1 MTKRMT
7 KRMNKRNWLSMPN
20 SSGLIPASILVVS
33 LLAGCRTTVSEKP
46 PIHINPNMDFQER
59 FDPQEANAFFADG
72 RSMRL
77 PVPGTVARGF
87 LKEDVRFYEGTD
99 ESGVPVEIAPVEITM
114 DLLVRGRKQ
123 YDIHC
128 AVCHGKSGDG
138 LGPIMT
144 GKFGY
149 IPAPS
154 YHSDA
159 MRAMPDGHF
168 YGAIANGIRT
178 MPSYAQQVT
187 VADRWA
193 IVAYIRALQKS
204 QFALETEIPESVL
217 AEVRQR
223 GASNI
228 TVSDN

>member
-1 MTKRMT
+1 
-7 KRMNKRNWLSMPN
+7 
-20 SSGLIPASILVVS
+20 
-33 LLAGCRTTVSEKP
+33 
-46 PIHINPNMDFQER
+46 MDFQER

-72 RSMRL
+72 RSMRP

-87 LKEDVRFYEGTD
+87 LNEDVRFYEGID
-99 ESGVPVEIAPVEITM
+99 ESGNPVDIAPVAITM
-114 DLLVRGRKQ
+114 ALLERGRKQ
-123 YDIHC
+123 YDIYC
-128 AVCHGKSGDG
+128 AVCHGKAGDG

-149 IPAPS
+149 VPAPS
-154 YHSDA
+154 YHTDA
-159 MRAMPDGHF
+159 LRAMPDGHY

-178 MPSYAQQVT
+178 MPSYAQQIS

-204 QFALETEIPESVL
+204 QYALESEIPASVL
-217 AEVRQR
+217 EEVRAR
-223 GASNI
+223 GAANI